1 MKLSKQQLNEYI
13 QHYLNDAYDIGE
25 DLMLYEGAINNFKNS
40 LQESNNTHQTIKE
53 IIINAKPEYKEILK
67 DFLIYMKYSN

>member
-1 MKLSKQQLNEYI
+1 
-13 QHYLNDAYDIGE
+13 
-25 DLMLYEGAINNFKNS
+25 MLYEGAINNFKNS

-53 IIINAKPEYKEILK
+53 IIINAKPEHKEILK